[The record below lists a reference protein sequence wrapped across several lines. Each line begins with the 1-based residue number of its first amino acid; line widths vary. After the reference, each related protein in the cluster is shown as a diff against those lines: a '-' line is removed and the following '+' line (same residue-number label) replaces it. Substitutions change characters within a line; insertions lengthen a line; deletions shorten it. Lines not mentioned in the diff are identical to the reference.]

1 MSSDLSRARW
11 FTSSYSNGSGHECV
25 EVALLA
31 RRVAV
36 RDSKDRGGPVLAV
49 RTPAW
54 VSLLDGIRRSEF
66 DA

>member
-25 EVALLA
+25 EVALLD

-49 RTPAW
+49 RTGAW
-54 VSLLDGIRRSEF
+54 TGFLDGVRRGEF
-66 DA
+66 EA